1 MSIEQPLAA
10 LHRRLTRPESA
21 RDDGAADRARDHT
34 AGARGWA
41 GDWAG
46 DGEADDEA
54 EDADTG
60 DDRWAPATS
69 SPERNWLAAV
79 RADPG
84 RAGGI
89 ALAAIAVLAVLVT
102 VFTLIRAQT
111 PPVASANL
119 PPVEP
124 VAGEVPDPA
133 PDSGSPGA
141 EQNQKVVVS
150 VVGLVHQ
157 PGLVTLAA
165 GARIAD
171 AVAAAGG
178 TLDGADTLGL
188 NLARH
193 VADGEQ
199 IVVGIATPAG
209 RPAALASSATGL
221 SPSRAGPAPA
231 DEPDPGPVDLN
242 TAGVGELDEL
252 PGVGPVT
259 AAAIVAWRTANG
271 RFTSVDQLA
280 EVDGI
285 GPARLEKL
293 RPLVRV

>member
-1 MSIEQPLAA
+1 MPIEQPLAA
-10 LHRRLTRPESA
+10 LHRRLAARP
-21 RDDGAADRARDHT
+21 DP
-34 AGARGWA
+34 
-41 GDWAG
+41 
-46 DGEADDEA
+46 ADDA
-54 EDADTG
+54 EDADAEQ
-60 DDRWAPATS
+60 DDDGNHWTPPAGAAPGRA
-69 SPERNWLAAV
+69 WLTAV

-102 VFTLIRAQT
+102 VFTLVRAQT
-111 PPVASANL
+111 PPVMSAKVPPVD
-119 PPVEP
+119 PPVEM
-124 VAGEVPDPA
+124 VSTAQPDPDGR
-133 PDSGSPGA
+133 PGSPGP
-141 EQNQKVVVS
+141 EKSGEVVVS

-157 PGLVTLAA
+157 PGLVTLTA

-209 RPAALASSATGL
+209 RPPALGSSATG
-221 SPSRAGPAPA
+221 PSADPVRAEG
-231 DEPDPGPVDLN
+231 PDPGPVDLN
-242 TAGVGELDEL
+242 TAGIAELDEL

-271 RFTSVDQLA
+271 PFASVDQLA

>member
-1 MSIEQPLAA
+1 MPIEQPLAA
-10 LHRRLTRPESA
+10 LHRRLSLRPGPPAPTRGIGDPDS
-21 RDDGAADRARDHT
+21 DGEDSGED
-34 AGARGWA
+34 AGEDGWA
-41 GDWAG
+41 AG
-46 DGEADDEA
+46 I
-54 EDADTG
+54 
-60 DDRWAPATS
+60 APA
-69 SPERNWLAAV
+69 PERTWMAAL

-89 ALAAIAVLAVLVT
+89 ALAAVAVLAVLVT
-102 VFTLIRAQT
+102 VFTLVRSQA
-111 PPVASANL
+111 PPVVSAAL

-124 VAGEVPDPA
+124 VAAEVPATGPG
-133 PDSGSPGA
+133 PGSPRPDQGR
-141 EQNQKVVVS
+141 EVVVS

-157 PGLVTLAA
+157 PGLVTLTA

-209 RPAALASSATGL
+209 RAPALGSSATGR
-221 SPSRAGPAPA
+221 SAAGPAPA
-231 DEPDPGPVDLN
+231 GEPDPGPVDLN
-242 TAGVGELDEL
+242 AAGVGELDEL

-285 GPARLEKL
+285 GPVRLEKL